1 MHELRPHPPA
11 LWRLGW
17 VAALTVVAL
26 PAAIA
31 AADAGGPVGATVT
44 ALQGQAEVVGA
55 GSLTALPA
63 HVGMRVAPGSTVR
76 TKADGRIELQFDD
89 RSLLRLDHST
99 QIQILSQPAQR
110 GVLVTLG
117 RIWTHVQTVL
127 GVSKFQVQT
136 PTVVAGARGTI
147 IRAEV
152 TPEEAE
158 IAVDEGEV
166 ELTGPERRTPVLLRQ
181 SMACRA
187 KRGLRGL
194 TPVAFDP
201 QAREKWEFWTD
212 PLVQERI
219 AATADSAAAV
229 RASAA
234 DVKQQVRTVY
244 ETLAVDGAAAKRIGD
259 SLATADRLVR
269 SVAVALG
276 VGPPAKRGQEPT
288 GPPTTKAQLLA
299 RLDTAGRIYADAGP
313 LITRGRQ
320 SVQEHTRQ
328 VKDLR
333 DKLAAYRQAEQ
344 DLRTKLR
351 AFCQEREVDPHWAL
365 FRPRFEQCEG
375 HRAEIARACEE
386 SAPLLSPDYPAQLG
400 DNPQMMPN
408 IQARV
413 RWSLQMLDAF
423 ERQIPDRQDKITSL
437 KGMLNH

>member
-1 MHELRPHPPA
+1 MHRLRHRLRA
-11 LWRLGW
+11 LRCLGW

-31 AADAGGPVGATVT
+31 AADATGPVGATVT

-55 GSLTALPA
+55 GSLAALPA
-63 HVGMRVAPGSTVR
+63 HVGMHVAPGSTVR

-89 RSLLRLDHST
+89 RSLLRLDQNT
-99 QIQILSQPAQR
+99 QIQILSQPAER

-127 GVSKFQVQT
+127 GMSKFQVQT

-152 TPEEAE
+152 TPEQAE

-166 ELTGPERRTPVLLRQ
+166 DLTVRGQRTPVLMRQ
-181 SMACRA
+181 MMLCRA
-187 KRGLRGL
+187 RSDLRL

-234 DVKQQVRTVY
+234 DVRQQVRTVY
-244 ETLAVDGAAAKRIGD
+244 ETLAVDGAAVKRIGD

-276 VGPPAKRGQEPT
+276 VGPPATRDKEPSET
-288 GPPTTKAQLLA
+288 PPTKAQLLA
-299 RLDTAGRIYADAGP
+299 RLDAAGRIYADAGP

-365 FRPRFEQCEG
+365 FRPRFDQCEG

-386 SAPLLSPDYPAQLG
+386 SAPLLSPDCPAQLG
-400 DNPQMMPN
+400 DNPELMPN

-413 RWSLQMLDAF
+413 RWSLQMLEAS
-423 ERQIPDRQDKITSL
+423 ERQSPERQDRITSL